1 MMDKQEFIGLVNS
14 KLKLI
19 RVESDLSQ
27 DKMSEIIG
35 LSKKTLVELKRV
47 DAR

>member
-1 MMDKQEFIGLVNS
+1 MNKLEFIQLVNE

-19 RVESDLSQ
+19 RIESDLSQ

-35 LSKKTLVELKRV
+35 LSKKL
-47 DAR
+47 